1 MSLAE
6 QVKATHEEA
15 LLRIPGVVGVG
26 VTDGELGESVIA
38 VYVTGEDVVAAVPS
52 EIEGVRVRVVVS
64 GEFDALGVH

>member
-6 QVKATHEEA
+6 QVKATHEAA

-38 VYVTGEDVVAAVPS
+38 VYVTGEDAVAAVPS
-52 EIEGVRVRVVVS
+52 EIEGVRVRVIVS
-64 GEFDALGVH
+64 GEFDALGVR